1 MSQAQDIS
9 AQLGMEIGESTGG
22 GGKPFIR
29 HGKYYEL
36 LITRCHAKSVKMED
50 TKWHRFAF
58 MEFKVLKSEPHPPG
72 TIPTSLQSKDDGTN
86 PNPVGSLCSHSIDFD
101 GNGAPMAGQNVKEF
115 IAGLFGMNVDE
126 LSKED
131 AMQTWIDLSRKQD
144 VKVGGV
150 DYIDPKTN
158 QPVLAKKDKIANMGC
173 GFIIGLST
181 QAKELKETRKV
192 KDLPQEQR
200 KYFTQKLWMCLAKP
214 GMGVNAPD
222 EVAKRRSQT
231 LLEVP
236 MDDEEDGET
245 PPQQQQ
251 TAAPPATQTVSTTQV
266 NGAAAAGGAPTPP
279 VAPAPPAP
287 PTPPPAVDPNWPP
300 QKPWEGVNDG
310 NKSWMKPGF
319 VWSNPANGGTNAILP
334 EAEYR
339 AGKRAL

>member
-1 MSQAQDIS
+1 MSAIQGAQDIS

-58 MEFKVLKSEPHPPG
+58 MEFKVLRSEPHPAG

-115 IAGLFGMNVDE
+115 IAGLFGANVDE

-144 VKVGGV
+144 VKLGGV

-158 QPVLAKKDKIANMGC
+158 QPVAAKKDKIANMGC
-173 GFIIGLST
+173 GFIIALST

-192 KDLPQEQR
+192 KDMKPEDR
-200 KYFTQKLWMCLAKP
+200 KYFTQKLWICLAKP
-214 GMGVNAPD
+214 GIGVNAPE
-222 EVAKRRSQT
+222 EVAKRRAQI

-236 MDDEEDGET
+236 MDDEEAETET
-245 PPQQQQ
+245 PGQ
-251 TAAPPATQTVSTTQV
+251 TAHGANGA
-266 NGAAAAGGAPTPP
+266 GAAAAGGAPTPP
-279 VAPAPPAP
+279 PVAPVAPVAPAA
-287 PTPPPAVDPNWPP
+287 PTPPDPNWPP
-300 QKPWEGVNDG
+300 KAPWEGLNDE
-310 NKSWMKPGF
+310 NKGWMKPGF
-319 VWSNPANGGTNAILP
+319 VWSNTTKGGNNAILT
-334 EAEYR
+334 EADYR
-339 AGKRAL
+339 AGKRG